1 MSLAGMLK
9 IICYKQM
16 IDIVSLSY
24 ERQSFSYVH
33 NAASDKRR
41 YMFRFWTA
49 ALPLNFSMTTIVVK
63 SNANGNH
70 A

>member
-9 IICYKQM
+9 IICYKQV

-41 YMFRFWTA
+41 YMFKVLSSCFA
-49 ALPLNFSMTTIVVK
+49 C
-63 SNANGNH
+63 
-70 A
+70 

>member
-41 YMFRFWTA
+41 HMFKVLNSCFA
-49 ALPLNFSMTTIVVK
+49 AKFFYDYDRC
-63 SNANGNH
+63 
-70 A
+70 